1 MKNMQKDLGAQK
13 RLLIEEILMISDV
26 ELIQSIRSL
35 INQSPEAESG
45 GRMTIEEY
53 FTRIDAAR
61 EDVAKG
67 RVTSHEELG
76 NEIGQWKS
84 QA

>member
-13 RLLIEEILMISDV
+13 RELIEEILMIRDV
-26 ELIQSIRSL
+26 ELIQSIRSM
-35 INQSPEAESG
+35 INRSPEAESG

-53 FTRIDAAR
+53 FARIDAAR
-61 EDVAKG
+61 EDVAAG
-67 RVTSHEELG
+67 RITSHEAFG
-76 NEIGQWKS
+76 NEIGQWKN